1 MLSAS
6 LIMIVRGSGNR
17 GSRNRPLLGG
27 GGVVESNEPEPVDRV
42 PLACDTSLTPRL
54 QVLRACQQGGDDQA
68 WADLYLMIEDA
79 VSRPIS
85 RWLRRFGFSESE
97 TEVVV
102 LELIEA
108 LYVNHCRRLRSCRA
122 NCDAMFHGWLRTV
135 ARHFTLDWVAHPARN
150 RRETSAPGLDAVDES
165 GPDEFEI
172 RVWLDE
178 WQPEMKPKHFHRLL
192 ILMGWHVLEQEP
204 AERTLRHWR
213 QELVRKYSGL
223 F

>member
-1 MLSAS
+1 
-6 LIMIVRGSGNR
+6 MIVRGSGNR

-27 GGVVESNEPEPVDRV
+27 GGVVDSSESEPADDGPEAWDE
-42 PLACDTSLTPRL
+42 SLTPCL

-97 TEVVV
+97 AEVVV
-102 LELIEA
+102 LELVEA
-108 LYVNHCRRLRSCRA
+108 LYMNDCRMLRSCRA
-122 NCDAMFHGWLRTV
+122 HCDAMFHGWLRTV
-135 ARHFTLDWVAHPARN
+135 ARHFTLDWVAHPERN
-150 RRETSAPGLDAVDES
+150 RRESCAPGLDAVDES
-165 GPDEFEI
+165 GPDEFLI
-172 RVWLDE
+172 RVFLNE

-213 QELVRKYSGL
+213 QELSCGYRHL
-223 F
+223 FLGD